1 MVGIGSF
8 ILTIETALLAKEADL
23 AFRVT
28 SDEAHDNSLFLAA
41 LKPVHTA

>member
-1 MVGIGSF
+1 MAGIGSF
-8 ILTIETALLAKEADL
+8 KLTIETALLTKEADL

-28 SDEAHDNSLFLAA
+28 PDEAHNDCLFLAA